1 MGPAEPQHENAT
13 NASLE
18 TAPNT
23 SLDKACEHSKKVQK
37 SVEEEKEELQSNVAT
52 NNKKNEKVRKMT
64 EESKSPTLPTTTS
77 LEEDSEQA
85 KNTLHAEEKVE
96 QVTETSLQSSSMLEE
111 HRGQEKEYTSDEANI
126 PSILPS
132 KENLAKILVK
142 KNLLSTL
149 DSKTD
154 EKKSISNSNDRLCS

>member
-1 MGPAEPQHENAT
+1 MG
-13 NASLE
+13 
-18 TAPNT
+18 
-23 SLDKACEHSKKVQK
+23 
-37 SVEEEKEELQSNVAT
+37 
-52 NNKKNEKVRKMT
+52 
-64 EESKSPTLPTTTS
+64 
-77 LEEDSEQA
+77 
-85 KNTLHAEEKVE
+85 
-96 QVTETSLQSSSMLEE
+96 SMLEE

-154 EKKSISNSNDRLCS
+154 EKKSINNSNDRLCSLDIGSSLPKLPDDETKEESNNKKTDESSNADKDADKDEAYEVQGANEVRESAN

>member
-1 MGPAEPQHENAT
+1 MG
-13 NASLE
+13 
-18 TAPNT
+18 
-23 SLDKACEHSKKVQK
+23 
-37 SVEEEKEELQSNVAT
+37 KEELQSNVAT
-52 NNKKNEKVRKMT
+52 NNEKNEKVSKMT

-96 QVTETSLQSSSMLEE
+96 QVTETSLQPSSMLEE
-111 HRGQEKEYTSDEANI
+111 HRGQEKEYASDEANI

-142 KNLLSTL
+142 KNLLSKL

-154 EKKSISNSNDRLCS
+154 EKKV